1 MMAVYAMEKLITR
14 NLLKLQICSVPGGN
28 KVWSELGVSDH
39 YDLST
44 VDIDTCWKGEDEFI
58 FLMIV
63 WCL

>member
-14 NLLKLQICSVPGGN
+14 NLLKLQICSVPGSN

-44 VDIDTCWKGEDEFI
+44 VDIDTCWKGGDEFI